1 MARKHGFFRPHVLGL
16 TAISS
21 TTMKEAGGYTFV
33 NSEAAALAARF
44 TTPPTNS
51 RKALIDTLVGSLK
64 TAGVWSKLDAFYMLA
79 AADAQSSLLNWVS
92 TSYNLTAVSSP
103 TFAADKGYTGN
114 GTTSYLDTGF
124 NPTTAPSPKFT
135 QNSAH
140 LGLWSRTNL
149 PNGAADSQDAGSANA
164 YIGRSVA
171 VAGRALGRPNAS
183 SGQQFGDGA
192 YPGHAV
198 WARSAAAVW
207 ESYAQGVDA
216 GGGTTASAAP
226 TNSTLAILRSRDGN
240 FGANQ
245 IASVHIGSN
254 LTAGEVQ
261 AAYNALNTYLTG
273 VPGFF

>member
-1 MARKHGFFRPHVLGL
+1 MPNIKVTRAEFESYWVNRRRRKR
-16 TAISS
+16 
-21 TTMKEAGGYTFV
+21 
-33 NSEAAALAARF
+33 R
-44 TTPPTNS
+44 
-51 RKALIDTLVGSLK
+51 LVGGFSDEAQALFSRFADEPDTDRKVLMNDLIVALK
-64 TAGVWSKLDAFYMLA
+64 TAGVWAKLDAFYVLA

-92 TSYNLTAVSSP
+92 ASYNLTTVNAP
-103 TFAADKGYTGN
+103 TFVADQGYTGN

-171 VAGRALGRPNAS
+171 VAGRALGRPNTSA
-183 SGQQFGDGA
+183 GQQFGDGA

-226 TNSTLAILRSRDGN
+226 TNSTLAVLRSRDGN

-245 IASVHIGSN
+245 IASVHVGSN
-254 LTAGEVQ
+254 LSAGEVL
-261 AAYNALNTYLTG
+261 ATYSALNAYLAG

>member
-1 MARKHGFFRPHVLGL
+1 MLRKVQGNRLRTGV
-16 TAISS
+16 
-21 TTMKEAGGYTFV
+21 AGGGVAFLPQ
-33 NSEAAALAARF
+33 SLALFARF
-44 TTPPTNS
+44 TTPPTLTRMVQINT
-51 RKALIDTLVGSLK
+51 LIGSLISG
-64 TAGVWSKLDAFYMLA
+64 GVWTKFDAFYMLA

-103 TFAADKGYTGN
+103 TFAADRGYTGN

-171 VAGRALGRPNAS
+171 VAGRALGRPNTSA
-183 SGQQFGDGA
+183 GQQFGDGA

-254 LTAGEVQ
+254 LTAGEVL
-261 AAYNALNTYLTG
+261 ATYNALNAYLAG
-273 VPGFF
+273 LPGFF